1 MLTYFY
7 VSRKLLTLGTSL
19 DVDAVVADDTF
30 LCKYEEDLI
39 FVSELYILKGYGAKR
54 LVNQFPSKDWKVR
67 SLNKLLLKLRET
79 GTTDRQIGSR

>member
-39 FVSELYILKGYGAKR
+39 FVSELYILKGYGAGR
-54 LVNQFPSKDWKVR
+54 LDEEFPTKDWNIR
-67 SLNKLLLKLRET
+67 SLNKLLHKQRET
-79 GTTDRQIGSR
+79 